1 MMESVESSFYVFKN
15 VIDRRL
21 PQPPRTII
29 EVGARNCSE
38 TLAFHECYPDAK
50 IYSFECNPTTLP
62 LCRAAVQGIPQIE
75 LIEKA
80 VCLTNDKVT
89 FYPIDKDKTVTTHED
104 GNPGASSLFKASGKY
119 PHEKYAQLEISV
131 DGIRLDSLVETKKI
145 EEIDILWM
153 DIQGGELMALKS
165 LGRHIDKVKFVHTEV
180 EFLDIYENQP
190 LFPDIR
196 KYLEGEGFYFCGFT
210 YKGDYFANALFLNK
224 KLVTFLDKI
233 KVFFNRFIDRSAA
246 DAPSR

>member
-1 MMESVESSFYVFKN
+1 MMESVESSFYVFKD
-15 VIDRRL
+15 VIDKRL

-38 TLAFHECYPDAK
+38 TLAFHECYHDAK

-104 GNPGASSLFKASGKY
+104 DNPGASSLFKASGKY
-119 PHEKYAQLEISV
+119 PHEKYASV
-131 DGIRLDSLVETKKI
+131 ASAYWRKSFFCLKNSSIGLKMSENHSETI
-145 EEIDILWM
+145 T
-153 DIQGGELMALKS
+153 A
-165 LGRHIDKVKFVHTEV
+165 H
-180 EFLDIYENQP
+180 
-190 LFPDIR
+190 
-196 KYLEGEGFYFCGFT
+196 
-210 YKGDYFANALFLNK
+210 
-224 KLVTFLDKI
+224 
-233 KVFFNRFIDRSAA
+233 VF
-246 DAPSR
+246 